1 MLAVDIST
9 VAGRLM
15 ITGLSWPSAKI
26 SVTSSHTR
34 LANGSSVPVNDS
46 GEYS

>member
-9 VAGRLM
+9 VAGKLM
-15 ITGLSWPSAKI
+15 ISGFSTLGSI
-26 SVTSSHTR
+26 TSVTASQMSF
-34 LANGSSVPVNDS
+34 ANVSSVPVNDS